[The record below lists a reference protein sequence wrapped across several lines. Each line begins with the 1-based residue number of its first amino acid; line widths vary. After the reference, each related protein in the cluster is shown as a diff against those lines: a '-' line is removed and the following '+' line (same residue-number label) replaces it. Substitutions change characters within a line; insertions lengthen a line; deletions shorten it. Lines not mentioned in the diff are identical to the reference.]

1 MIGWV
6 YDSSLFTPQKMN
18 QDPRDEI
25 AAAAVVIVVTG
36 LMGPSVETANQVS

>member
-1 MIGWV
+1 
-6 YDSSLFTPQKMN
+6 MN

-25 AAAAVVIVVTG
+25 AAAAAVIVVTG